1 MESLKLIAC
10 IACAAIASTSATTAQ
25 AEDNPPGTSGA
36 ALELAPIT
44 LIGKGAATDGYQPK
58 RTSLATGTDT
68 PLLDVPQAVSVV
80 AAPVLKDQAARTL
93 DEALANVSGV
103 TQGNTLGGTQDAFM
117 KRGFGDNRDGSTMRD
132 GLRTAMPRSF
142 TAGAD
147 RVEVLKGPASML
159 YGILDPGGLVNVVSK
174 TPELT
179 QRGEAQA
186 WGSSFGGGG
195 GQLDVTGPLGAGS
208 NLAYRFVG
216 DIQDT
221 AYWRNFGRVR
231 QKTVAPSLAWYG
243 EDTTVT
249 LGYEYTRYQ
258 VPFDRGTIFD
268 TATGKAVP
276 VSRRERFDEPYNVTS
291 GFTHLARIGISHK
304 IDSDWSVSANYAYS
318 HNWYKDDQAR
328 VTAYNARTGVLTRRA
343 DATQDSN
350 VDVHAVR
357 ADLNG
362 KVTFAGLRHQLLFGA
377 SYDYSDTLRTDLI
390 RGPTSNTFNIYR
402 PVYGRL
408 PISRNVVATD
418 SDQTERLE
426 TSSVYAQDS
435 IELGDRWIVLG
446 GLRYQYYDQYAGRG
460 RPFRAN
466 TDVQDGKLVPRAGVV
481 YKVTPDASV
490 YASWSQ
496 SFRPNSSISSYLG
509 ALPPEEGDAY
519 EVGAK
524 VELARGL
531 TATAAL
537 FDLRKRNVL
546 YSEVVNGLTVN
557 RTAGSVRSRG
567 FELDVAGEVAPGWS
581 VIGSYSLLDAQV
593 TKDPLYQGNRLAN
606 VARST
611 ASLFVTHDLGPVLG
625 SNALRIGGGAR
636 YAGKRAG
643 DAANSFY
650 LPSYVVA
657 DAFAAYDTDVHGTPV
672 SFQVNVKNI
681 FDKTY
686 YTSAV
691 NNLGVAIGEPL
702 QAVFQTRVSF

>member
-1 MESLKLIAC
+1 MKTLAC
-10 IACAAIASTSATTAQ
+10 VACAVTMASTAAFPALAEEATGPT
-25 AEDNPPGTSGA
+25 P
-36 ALELAPIT
+36 APLLLGPVT
-44 LIGKGAATDGYQPK
+44 LIGDGVAPTVGYQPK
-58 RTSLATGTDT
+58 RSSLATGADT

-80 AAPVLKDQAARTL
+80 AAPVLKDQAVRTL

-147 RVEVLKGPASML
+147 RVEVLKGPASTL

-174 TPELT
+174 MPELT
-179 QRGEAQA
+179 QHGEAAA
-186 WGSSFGGGG
+186 WVSSFGGGG
-195 GQLDVTGPLGAGS
+195 GQVDVTGPLATGS

-216 DIQDT
+216 DLQDT
-221 AYWRNFGRVR
+221 AYWREFGRIR

-268 TATGKAVP
+268 ASTGKAVP

-291 GFTHLARIGISHK
+291 GFTQLARIGVNHK
-304 IDSDWSVSANYAYS
+304 IDSNWAVSVNYAYS

-328 VTAYNARTGVLTRRA
+328 VTAYNARTGALTRRA

-350 VDVHAVR
+350 VDVHALR
-357 ADLNG
+357 ADVTG
-362 KVTFAGLRHQLLFGA
+362 KAEFAGLRHQLLFGA
-377 SYDYSDTLRTDLI
+377 SYDHSDTLRTDLI
-390 RGPTSNTFNIYR
+390 RGSTSTAFNIYN

-408 PISRNVVATD
+408 APSRNVVASD

-426 TSSVYAQDS
+426 TSSVYVQDS
-435 IELGDRWIVLG
+435 VELGDRWIALA
-446 GLRYQYYDQYAGRG
+446 GLRYQHYDQFAGRG
-460 RPFRAN
+460 RPFNVN
-466 TDVQDGKLVPRAGVV
+466 TNVQDGKLVPRVGAV
-481 YKVTPDASV
+481 YKVTPDASI

-496 SFRPNSSISSYLG
+496 SFRPNSSISSYIG

-557 RTAGSVRSRG
+557 RTAGAVRSRG
-567 FELDVAGEVAPGWS
+567 FELDVAGDVAPGWS
-581 VIGSYSLLDAQV
+581 VIGSYSLLNAQV
-593 TKDPLYQGNRLAN
+593 TDDPANKGNRLAN

-611 ASLFVTHDLGPVLG
+611 ASLFVTHDFG
-625 SNALRIGGGAR
+625 SVMGGTALRIGGGAR

-650 LPSYVVA
+650 MPAYVVA
-657 DAFAAYDTDVHGTPV
+657 DAFASYDTELHGTPV

-691 NNLGVAIGEPL
+691 NNLGVAVGEPL
-702 QAVFQTRVSF
+702 QAVFQTKVRF